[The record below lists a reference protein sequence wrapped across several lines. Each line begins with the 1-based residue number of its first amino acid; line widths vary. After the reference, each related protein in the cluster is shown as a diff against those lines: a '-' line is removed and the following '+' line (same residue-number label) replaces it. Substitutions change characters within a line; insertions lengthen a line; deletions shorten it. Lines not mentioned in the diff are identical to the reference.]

1 MATYKG
7 RHCIAGTGATGAQGV
22 QGNKGDKG
30 DAATVAVSSTV
41 TLAPGSQAKVEN
53 EGDSYNAKFKF
64 SIPRGDK
71 GEKGDNATIT
81 IGSVT
86 KGTDPILVQLLM
98 LF

>member
-7 RHCIAGTGATGAQGV
+7 RHCIAGTGATGAQGI

-53 EGDSYNAKFKF
+53 EGDSHNAKFKF
-64 SIPRGDK
+64 LFHEEIK
-71 GEKGDNATIT
+71 VKKAIM
-81 IGSVT
+81 
-86 KGTDPILVQLLM
+86 QLLQ
-98 LF
+98 

>member
-53 EGDSYNAKFKF
+53 EGDSHNERSLSAAQCYIF
-64 SIPRGDK
+64 STHQSHCRR
-71 GEKGDNATIT
+71 T
-81 IGSVT
+81 
-86 KGTDPILVQLLM
+86 
-98 LF
+98 